1 MFAGGFALALMLL
14 LFALPADA
22 LSFPWFPA
30 GGRGHH
36 SSSGPAASRL
46 QEVAP
51 PGAVQQLRLALDERL
66 PRLEILSPQA
76 DSLLPAGPWTLRL
89 RLEDWPL
96 VDAGPMGLG
105 PHVVVQLDGQ
115 EPLRLTSLET
125 TMPPLSPGSHRLTV
139 YAARP
144 WGEAVKSPGAYRQI
158 RFHRGAPNP
167 LALPRQGSA
176 QLIPVSPQGS
186 QSSEPVLLDWL
197 LIDAPLQNLPSG
209 EAGWR
214 LRVTVDNDSFLVDRQ
229 TPLWLKGWQPGPSAV
244 LLELVDRRGEPLN
257 PPFNSVVTEVTLASM
272 VDPPRWLG
280 TQLAPEELEIL
291 LGERPVEPENP
302 VVDPPP
308 TELEAQTE
316 SDFLAVPIPQSPEL
330 EPPAPPGALQD
341 QPPSAA
347 AEPTAPAPIS
357 ASEQEDDTPAA
368 PSEAGS
374 TPRETEVSAQKGA
387 EDGGIDGDPDPFPEA
402 ELDGTGLVEPAGREA
417 ADLAGLPTGWAS

>member
-144 WGEAVKSPGAYRQI
+144 WGRRSRA
-158 RFHRGAPNP
+158 RGPIA
-167 LALPRQGSA
+167 RSA
-176 QLIPVSPQGS
+176 ST
-186 QSSEPVLLDWL
+186 
-197 LIDAPLQNLPSG
+197 A
-209 EAGWR
+209 
-214 LRVTVDNDSFLVDRQ
+214 
-229 TPLWLKGWQPGPSAV
+229 
-244 LLELVDRRGEPLN
+244 RR
-257 PPFNSVVTEVTLASM
+257 
-272 VDPPRWLG
+272 
-280 TQLAPEELEIL
+280 
-291 LGERPVEPENP
+291 
-302 VVDPPP
+302 
-308 TELEAQTE
+308 
-316 SDFLAVPIPQSPEL
+316 PIPLPC
-330 EPPAPPGALQD
+330 P
-341 QPPSAA
+341 
-347 AEPTAPAPIS
+347 
-357 ASEQEDDTPAA
+357 
-368 PSEAGS
+368 
-374 TPRETEVSAQKGA
+374 
-387 EDGGIDGDPDPFPEA
+387 
-402 ELDGTGLVEPAGREA
+402 GREVPSSSPSVHRDPRA
-417 ADLAGLPTGWAS
+417 QSRCCSTGS